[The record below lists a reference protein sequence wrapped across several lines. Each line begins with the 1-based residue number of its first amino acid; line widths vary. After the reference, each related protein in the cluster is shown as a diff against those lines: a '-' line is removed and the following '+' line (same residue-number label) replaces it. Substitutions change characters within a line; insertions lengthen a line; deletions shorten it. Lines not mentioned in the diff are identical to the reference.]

1 MGKVKENKHG
11 NTSVMNQNNNPT
23 PVLQD
28 LSAAS
33 LTRAIE
39 ESLAAF
45 PLTLA
50 RLPGAEIYDTPDLL
64 WIATGVPIDSY
75 NGVFR
80 SILDPLRADTQIEKI
95 MEEFRRR
102 RLPMLW
108 QLGPSSQPPD
118 LRQRLLAHGFT
129 HEEDEPGM
137 AIDLLAMNE
146 EFPTPP
152 GLDIRLVDTMATL
165 REWVAVWGFGVPGD
179 ILPLFQE
186 VHTQLGLGPH
196 LPWRYYLGT
205 FQEKPIV
212 TALLFFAAGVAALH
226 SVVTLP
232 EARHKGIGTAMTLA
246 ALREARRAGYRVAIL
261 TASPYGVRIYSRIG
275 FREYCTISRYT
286 KS

>member
-1 MGKVKENKHG
+1 MI
-11 NTSVMNQNNNPT
+11 NQNNNTT

-33 LTRAIE
+33 LTKAIE

-45 PLTLA
+45 PLILA

-64 WIATGVPIDSY
+64 WVATGVPIDSF

-80 SILDPLRADTQIEKI
+80 SVLDPLHADTQIEKI
-95 MEEFRRR
+95 IEEFRRR

-118 LRQRLLAHGFT
+118 LPQRLLTRGFT

-137 AIDLLAMNE
+137 AVDLLAMNE

-152 GLDIRLVDTMATL
+152 GLDIRLVDTMSTL

-179 ILPLFQE
+179 ILPLFQD
-186 VHTQLGLGPH
+186 VHAQLGLGPH
-196 LPWRYYLGT
+196 LPWRYYLGA
-205 FQEKPIV
+205 FQGKPIA

-232 EARHKGIGTAMTLA
+232 EARHKGIGTAITLA
-246 ALREARRAGYRVAIL
+246 ALREASREGYRVAIL
-261 TASPYGVRIYSRIG
+261 TASPYGVRIYRRIG
-275 FREYCTISRYT
+275 FREHCTISRYT